1 MSAVSA
7 LHKATYPLRRG
18 APPDAS
24 QPAIAALMEAHPREA
39 AIHKAILTKRGTGVA
54 AAWQKFEQ
62 FLADLGPAPD
72 ETHELRFVYAD
83 SFSYGPGLVEWVRCD
98 APKTCKP
105 RPPPPTEAYSQW
117 AQVNGRSVSYSDF
130 VRSTGGTFK
139 ELAPVLNA
147 QVTPDQILDQKAM
160 AERNIR
166 QDASW
171 LPPQPELRE
180 AFLAAYRLWHMQV
193 LPKFADAATPEFLF
207 LFIAVG
213 QLMKARDEL
222 DAIGLFSRTSNA
234 KKQQREDQPAWKR
247 YCELLPKAQAALA
260 SIPTYNSYSLFNEL
274 EELHPRI
281 TTAEQRFRGVP
292 PKPAPR

>member
-18 APPDAS
+18 APPDKS
-24 QPAIAALMEAHPREA
+24 QQTIAALMEAHPREA

-83 SFSYGPGLVEWVRCD
+83 SFSYGPGLVEWVKCD
-98 APKTCKP
+98 APKTFKP

-117 AQVNGRSVSYSDF
+117 AQVNGKSVSYSDF

-147 QVTPDQILDQKAM
+147 QVTPDQILDQKAV
-160 AERNIR
+160 AEKNIR

-171 LPPQPELRE
+171 LPPQPERRD

-193 LPKFADAATPEFLF
+193 LPKFAEAATPEFLF

-260 SIPTYNSYSLFNEL
+260 TIPTYNSYSLFNEL

-281 TTAEQRFRGVP
+281 TVAEQRFRGVTAKP
-292 PKPAPR
+292 PVR

>member
-39 AIHKAILTKRGTGVA
+39 AIHKAILTQRGTGVA

-83 SFSYGPGLVEWVRCD
+83 SFSYGPGLVEWVKCD
-98 APKTCKP
+98 APKTYKP

-117 AQVNGRSVSYSDF
+117 AQVNGKSVSYSDF

-147 QVTPDQILDQKAM
+147 QVTPDQILDQKAV
-160 AERNIR
+160 AEKNIR

-171 LPPQPELRE
+171 LPPQAERRD

-193 LPKFADAATPEFLF
+193 LPKFAEAATPEFLF

-260 SIPTYNSYSLFNEL
+260 TIPTYNSYSLFNEL

-281 TTAEQRFRGVP
+281 TVAEQRFRGVTAKP
-292 PKPAPR
+292 PVR

>member
-7 LHKATYPLRRG
+7 LHKATSPLRRG
-18 APPDAS
+18 TPPDSS
-24 QPAIAALMEAHPREA
+24 QQVVAALIKAHPREA
-39 AIHKAILTKRGTGVA
+39 AIHKAIITKRGTGVA
-54 AAWQKFEQ
+54 ASWQKFEQ

-72 ETHELRFVYAD
+72 DDHELRFIFEDAFV
-83 SFSYGPGLVEWVRCD
+83 YGPGLVQWTKRD
-98 APKTCKP
+98 APKVYKP
-105 RPPPPTEAYSQW
+105 RPAPPTEQYSQW
-117 AQVNGRSVSYSDF
+117 AEVKGKPVSYSEF
-130 VRSTGGTFK
+130 VRSAGGTFK

-147 QVTPDQILDQKAM
+147 QVTPDQIFDQKAM
-160 AERNIR
+160 AEKHIR

-171 LPPQPELRE
+171 LPPQPERRD
-180 AFLAAYRLWHMQV
+180 AFLAAYRLWHMQI

-222 DAIGLFSRTSNA
+222 DAIGLFSKTSNA

-260 SIPTYNSYSLFNEL
+260 TIPTYNSYSLFNEL

-281 TTAEQRFRGVP
+281 TAAEKRFRGVGA
-292 PKPAPR
+292 KPMGG

>member
-7 LHKATYPLRRG
+7 LHTATHPLRRG
-18 APPDAS
+18 APPDKS
-24 QPAIAALMEAHPREA
+24 QQTIAALMEAHPREA

-83 SFSYGPGLVEWVRCD
+83 SFSYGPGLVEWVKCD
-98 APKTCKP
+98 APKTYKP

-117 AQVNGRSVSYSDF
+117 AQVNGKSVSYSDF

-147 QVTPDQILDQKAM
+147 QVTPDQILDQKAV
-160 AERNIR
+160 AEKNIR

-171 LPPQPELRE
+171 LPPQPERRD
-180 AFLAAYRLWHMQV
+180 AFLATYRQWHMQV
-193 LPKFADAATPEFLF
+193 LPKFAEAATPEFLF

-260 SIPTYNSYSLFNEL
+260 TIPTYNSYSLFNEL

-281 TTAEQRFRGVP
+281 TVAEQRFRGVTAKP
-292 PKPAPR
+292 PVR

>member
-39 AIHKAILTKRGTGVA
+39 AIHKAIPTKRGTGVA

-171 LPPQPELRE
+171 LPPQPERRE